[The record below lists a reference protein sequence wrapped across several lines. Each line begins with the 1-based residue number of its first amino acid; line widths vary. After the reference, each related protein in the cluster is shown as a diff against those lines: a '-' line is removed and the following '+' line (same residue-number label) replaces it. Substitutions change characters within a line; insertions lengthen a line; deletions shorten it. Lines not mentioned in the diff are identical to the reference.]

1 VVDGQVVEST
11 SASDIEI
18 AGDVEHRIA
27 VIELPRA
34 SRHGSN
40 CLIGFERIIVP
51 QVDLDIVLCGAGEC
65 ECQRKRSA
73 LCENFVTKAVY
84 HSVKTSCYENPQI
97 GDRLKGG
104 HARKRHDSGRT

>member
-1 VVDGQVVEST
+1 VVDGQVVES
-11 SASDIEI
+11 ACACNIKI

-40 CLIGFERIIVP
+40 CLIGFEYIRRP
-51 QVDLDIVLCGAGEC
+51 QVDLDIWFCFAGEC

-73 LCENFVTKAVY
+73 VRENFVTKAVY
-84 HSVKTSCYENPQI
+84 TSSETSCYENPQI
-97 GDRLKGG
+97 GDSLKRG
-104 HARKRHDSGRT
+104 HARKRHDSG